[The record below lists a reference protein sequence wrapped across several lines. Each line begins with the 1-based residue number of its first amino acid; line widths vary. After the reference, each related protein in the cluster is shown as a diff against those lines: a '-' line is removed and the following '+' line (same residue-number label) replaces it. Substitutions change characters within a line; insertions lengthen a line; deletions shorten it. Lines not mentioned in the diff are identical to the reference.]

1 MESSTIVQTPV
12 LTARRVKNWYR
23 CAWLVYLSGVILL
36 PDVDESI
43 GGRWSSCLQFKSYV
57 SLVPCTISHE
67 QINTVLFQTVAPEAS
82 MGKWSV
88 PFREQKATVSCLS
101 ILRAESNCFLSIYFE
116 SRKQLFPVYLFCFF
130 YHWRIVQKNCLLS
143 IYKLYFEVS

>member
-43 GGRWSSCLQFKSYV
+43 GERWSSCLQFKSYV
-57 SLVPCTISHE
+57 SLLPCRISHE

-101 ILRAESNCFLSIYFE
+101 ILRAESNCFLSIYFVSFITE
-116 SRKQLFPVYLFCFF
+116 GLFRKIVCSVFINYILKFP
-130 YHWRIVQKNCLLS
+130 
-143 IYKLYFEVS
+143 KL